1 MLVRFCEIDDA
12 LDDRR
17 NRASSGSLG
26 RSIVWFS
33 RSFALVLTELTEYMD
48 DTATDYATERKARCV
63 KVVGGSVEGYDDQE
77 SIRLMRIESGRSVAV
92 QLFRQQQQLDDQ
104 EREWQRQRQ
113 RQPQRHQQLPY
124 EKHGTE
130 EGGDMVGGLEA
141 GQQEI
146 ENGAVEEASNAEPVV
161 TILVSTEQENDVDAV
176 YGMHSLNFVSQDSDV
191 GER

>member
-1 MLVRFCEIDDA
+1 MLRTIGEIEP
-12 LDDRR
+12 RR
-17 NRASSGSLG
+17 SLG
-26 RSIVWFS
+26 RSIVGWFR

-48 DTATDYATERKARCV
+48 EAAAAAAAAADYDTERKARCV
-63 KVVGGSVEGYDDQE
+63 KVVGESVEGYDDQG
-77 SIRLMRIESGRSVAV
+77 SIRLMRIESGRSVAA
-92 QLFRQQQQLDDQ
+92 QLFRQQQQLDEQ
-104 EREWQRQRQ
+104 ERERQRQRQ
-113 RQPQRHQQLPY
+113 RQPQRHQHLPY

-161 TILVSTEQENDVDAV
+161 TILVSAEQENDIDAA
-176 YGMHSLNFVSQDSDV
+176 YGVHSLNFVSQDSDV

>member
-1 MLVRFCEIDDA
+1 
-12 LDDRR
+12 
-17 NRASSGSLG
+17 
-26 RSIVWFS
+26 
-33 RSFALVLTELTEYMD
+33 MD

-104 EREWQRQRQ
+104 EREERQRQRQ